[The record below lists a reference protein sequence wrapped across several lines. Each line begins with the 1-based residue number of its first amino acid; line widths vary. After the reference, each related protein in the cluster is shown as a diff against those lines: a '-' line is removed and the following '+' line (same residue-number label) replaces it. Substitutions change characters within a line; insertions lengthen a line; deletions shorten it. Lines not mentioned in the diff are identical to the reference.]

1 MLGKM
6 PFGRTGLMVTWVA
19 FGGIPIQ
26 RLSREDGVRLV
37 RDVLGLGVNFIDTAR
52 GYGHSEELI
61 GEALRGIP
69 RQELVIATKS
79 PASDK
84 KGFLADLE
92 ESLRRLGT
100 DFIDVFQHHNVSSR
114 EKMAAVMGPGGAFEG
129 MEEAIR
135 AGKVR
140 FPAFSAHSLP
150 VAAEMIRTERFAAMQ
165 VPFNF
170 VDHQAADEVIPLA
183 RDKGMGMIAM
193 KPLGGGLLEDARLCF
208 RYLAQFPDVVP
219 DPGIETA
226 DQMREIISCMAI
238 KGPLTEEERGNIEAL
253 RSALG
258 KAWCHRCDYCQPCPQ
273 GIPIS
278 VILVAE
284 SFIRRMPLEKMR
296 TFVEAPFKTA
306 EACTECR
313 QCADRCPYNLDIPS
327 LLKRHRSSWDGLLR
341 TGVWSESA
349 E

>member
-1 MLGKM
+1 MLGRM
-6 PFGRTGLMVTWVA
+6 PFGRTGLMVTRVA

-37 RDVLGLGVNFIDTAR
+37 RDILDLGVNFID
-52 GYGHSEELI
+52 
-61 GEALRGIP
+61 
-69 RQELVIATKS
+69 TKS

-114 EKMAAVMGPGGAFEG
+114 EKMDAVMGPGGAFEG
-129 MEEAIR
+129 MGEAIR
-135 AGKVR
+135 EGKVR
-140 FPAFSAHSLP
+140 FPAFSAHCLP

-226 DQMREIISCMAI
+226 DQMRQIISCMGV
-238 KGPLTEEERGNIEAL
+238 KGPLTEEEAASIEAL

-258 KAWCHRCDYCQPCPQ
+258 RAWCHRCDYCQPCPQ

-284 SFIRRMPLEKMR
+284 SFVRRMPLEKMR
-296 TFVEAPFKTA
+296 DFVEGPFKAA
-306 EACTECR
+306 EACAECR

-341 TGVWSESA
+341 TGVWSQA
-349 E
+349 ARG

>member
-1 MLGKM
+1 MTAGDMRPEAEAIRIDLLRKA
-6 PFGRTGLMVTWVA
+6 PTWK
-19 FGGIPIQ
+19 
-26 RLSREDGVRLV
+26 R
-37 RDVLGLGVNFIDTAR
+37 LGVAR
-52 GYGHSEELI
+52 RNPS
-61 GEALRGIP
+61 
-69 RQELVIATKS
+69 
-79 PASDK
+79 AS
-84 KGFLADLE
+84 LAE
-92 ESLRRLGT
+92 LRRLAAEAILGPEPAST
-100 DFIDVFQHHNVSSR
+100 AHGVARSTLDADISSR

-129 MEEAIR
+129 MEEAITE
-135 AGKVR
+135 GKVR

-150 VAAEMIRTERFAAMQ
+150 VAAEMIRTGRFAAMQ

-226 DQMREIISCMAI
+226 DQMREIISCMAV